1 MLAPVVLRV
10 AGWEGYSK
18 ESEEDHEALEGEGV
32 VVEGSE
38 GSTESCGDN
47 GDCPG

>member
-1 MLAPVVLRV
+1 MLSRTRREV
-10 AGWEGYSK
+10 YSK
-18 ESEEDHEALEGEGV
+18 ESVVDDGVLEGEGV